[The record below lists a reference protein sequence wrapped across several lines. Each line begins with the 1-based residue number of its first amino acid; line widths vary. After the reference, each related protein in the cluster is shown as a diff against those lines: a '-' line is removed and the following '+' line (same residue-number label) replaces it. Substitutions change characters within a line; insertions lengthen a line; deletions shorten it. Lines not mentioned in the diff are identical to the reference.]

1 MNLRDAL
8 VQQSPSLALQRA
20 AADEIAS
27 LDARLARCALENLSL
42 IDESIELTNTIT
54 KYQSKSWRDDNR
66 ISDLEDYLEA
76 RDLTKDFEEWLARS
90 TEK

>member
-27 LDARLARCALENLSL
+27 LDARL
-42 IDESIELTNTIT
+42 IELDGLAC
-54 KYQSKSWRDDNR
+54 KYQAKSWRDDNR

-76 RDLTKDFEEWLARS
+76 HDLTKDFEEWLARNI
-90 TEK
+90 EP

>member
-27 LDARLARCALENLSL
+27 LDARLSFSLRELS
-42 IDESIELTNTIT
+42 IKT
-54 KYQSKSWRDDNR
+54 KMLWD
-66 ISDLEDYLEA
+66 IEDYLEA
-76 RDLTKDFEEWLARS
+76 HDLTKEFEEWLARNI
-90 TEK
+90 EP